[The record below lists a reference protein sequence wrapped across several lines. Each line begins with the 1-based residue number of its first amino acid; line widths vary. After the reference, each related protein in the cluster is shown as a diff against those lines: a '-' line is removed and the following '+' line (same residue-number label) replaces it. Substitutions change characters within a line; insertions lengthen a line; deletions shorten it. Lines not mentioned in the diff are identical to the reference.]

1 MRDKFNYTYSA
12 PTEEE
17 RREIESIRSAYTGGE
32 HARKLERLRSLNKH
46 VRNMPMCVALTLGIV
61 GVLIFGLGMT
71 MILEWSVLAGGVA
84 VAALGVLP
92 MAFAAPA
99 YNLVL
104 KREKEKHKEERFL
117 FFSRLSAL
125 RGGYVFID
133 GAFPYNDK
141 GRKQHEQ

>member
-46 VRNMPMCVALTLGIV
+46 VRNMPKCVALTLGIV

-104 KREKEKHKEERFL
+104 KREKEKHKEEIM
-117 FFSRLSAL
+117 RLSEEL
-125 RGGYVFID
+125 L
-133 GAFPYNDK
+133 N
-141 GRKQHEQ
+141 EQNER

>member
-46 VRNMPMCVALTLGIV
+46 VRNMPKCVALTLGVV

-104 KREKEKHKEERFL
+104 KREKEKHKEEIM
-117 FFSRLSAL
+117 RLSEEL
-125 RGGYVFID
+125 L
-133 GAFPYNDK
+133 N
-141 GRKQHEQ
+141 EQNER

>member
-46 VRNMPMCVALTLGIV
+46 VRNMPKCVALTLGVV

-71 MILEWSVLAGGVA
+71 MSLEWSVLAGGVA

-104 KREKEKHKEERFL
+104 KREKEKHKEEIV
-117 FFSRLSAL
+117 RLSEEL
-125 RGGYVFID
+125 L
-133 GAFPYNDK
+133 N
-141 GRKQHEQ
+141 EQNER

>member
-32 HARKLERLRSLNKH
+32 HARKLERLRNLNKH

-104 KREKEKHKEERFL
+104 KREKEKHKDEIV
-117 FFSRLSAL
+117 RLSEEL
-125 RGGYVFID
+125 L
-133 GAFPYNDK
+133 N
-141 GRKQHEQ
+141 EQNER

>member
-46 VRNMPMCVALTLGIV
+46 VRNMPKCVALTLGIV

-104 KREKEKHKEERFL
+104 KREKEKHKEEIV
-117 FFSRLSAL
+117 RLSEEL
-125 RGGYVFID
+125 L
-133 GAFPYNDK
+133 N
-141 GRKQHEQ
+141 EQNER